1 MMAGKAAPMNPL
13 LAYGASWMLGSITWN
28 TTTKVVASS
37 DRHSQGSSVLTQL
50 IAQQIDGKPMQD
62 KLVSALLLG
71 WNLAVPKGKDVGGAF
86 KSIPLCHA
94 VNQTG
99 CVIVYA
105 SFRANSPPP
114 ANSLFGKVP
123 GENMQAAC
131 RQPAAIG
138 GGPGELN
145 AYLSATIRGSDTT
158 MWATNKEPIGTPF
171 VKVPGLLTAECVASD
186 AVRIWRSP

>member
-1 MMAGKAAPMNPL
+1 
-13 LAYGASWMLGSITWN
+13 
-28 TTTKVVASS
+28 
-37 DRHSQGSSVLTQL
+37 
-50 IAQQIDGKPMQD
+50 
-62 KLVSALLLG
+62 
-71 WNLAVPKGKDVGGAF
+71 
-86 KSIPLCHA
+86 

-131 RQPAAIG
+131 VNPAAIG

-186 AVRIWRSP
+186 AVSYLAITVNGNPADPRVDDITGDVIANGQVLKEWGLHLIDVGLSMGNLVGIVGEQSKMYLRHCACKPE